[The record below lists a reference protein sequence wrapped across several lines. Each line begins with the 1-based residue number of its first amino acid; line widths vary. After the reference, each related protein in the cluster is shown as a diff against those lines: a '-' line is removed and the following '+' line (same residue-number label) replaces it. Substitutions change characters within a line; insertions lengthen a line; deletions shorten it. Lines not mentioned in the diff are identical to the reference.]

1 LAKQQ
6 NDTAACGGIGCFKT
20 QCGTDGSFSPK
31 QSWGSTGQCWCV
43 DQQSGNQLGA
53 KSACTP
59 DFSCEG
65 VSACLVRKQA
75 DMVACGGSP
84 GCYVT
89 QCNADGS
96 FSPMQRRMD
105 QCWCVDKLGV
115 EVNSTRTRNI
125 ECSLDIC
132 GARASMG
139 PHMSAGRVILGIF
152 LHVLLGIVI
161 LMPALASAYVAV
173 FNAIATNS
181 PIKFKDFF
189 SCFSCRYYCRFLRLT
204 ILLTLGKAI
213 MSLLILPGIWWMLAT
228 SFAIPLHHQHQY
240 LGACKA
246 ISVSIKV
253 VHAHF
258 CNILGFVL
266 LLALIQVLGFLCL
279 ILGLLYTAPLAFV
292 ALCYCYHD
300 LIGINPV
307 AIAEGPDSLH
317 L

>member
-31 QSWGSTGQCWCV
+31 QSWGSTGPCWCV

-161 LMPALASAYVAV
+161 LMPALASAY
-173 FNAIATNS
+173 
-181 PIKFKDFF
+181 
-189 SCFSCRYYCRFLRLT
+189 RLT